1 VYYKLP
7 PTVGPNGSFE
17 MGAKEAWLERMD
29 FLNLDLTWL
38 LTMEQFRYMWII
50 KVHQI

>member
-1 VYYKLP
+1 MPP

-29 FLNLDLTWL
+29 FLNSDLTWL
-38 LTMEQFRYMWII
+38 LALEQFRYMWTL
-50 KVHQI
+50 KVHHINP